1 MESDKPYFYPVLSDY
16 DFGWFRLSGPGLANC
31 MFVAAR
37 TYILSRLKNSGYIS
51 PTWTKLSPGTFLRRE
66 KDKRVYF
73 KIFNNLGTSGLKK
86 IWLLFTAKLLPGAGP
101 WKIEKVRGMGEYFD
115 DLNEHM
121 DLVHEF
127 VEKITRKETIENVK
141 PEVLK
146 DCIAIHVRLGDYS
159 PDMRVDIC
167 WYVNIVKEIL
177 SIKPSQQFL
186 IFSDGTD
193 EELRELLDQPNARRA
208 FYGNAYADMYAISRC
223 KWVIASDSTF
233 SAWGAF
239 IGERPILFNKRH
251 FKRVYRS
258 RIPEAVL
265 GDSTRIPD
273 EFKTLL

>member
-1 MESDKPYFYPVLSDY
+1 MESEKTYFYPDLSDY

-37 TYILSRLKNSGYIS
+37 AYILSRRENAGYIS

-73 KIFNNLGTSGLKK
+73 KIFNKLGISGFKK
-86 IWLLFTAKLLPGAGP
+86 IRLLLAGKLRPGSRRV
-101 WKIEKVRGMGEYFD
+101 KQIRGMGEYFD

-127 VEKITRKETIENVK
+127 IEKITRKEIIENVR
-141 PEVLK
+141 PEALK
-146 DCIAIHVRLGDYS
+146 DSIAIHVRLGDYS
-159 PDMRVDIC
+159 PEMRVDIL
-167 WYVNIVKEIL
+167 WYVNLVKEIL

-186 IFSDGTD
+186 LFSDGSD
-193 EELRELLDQPNARRA
+193 EELRELLALPNVRRA
-208 FYGNAYADMYAISRC
+208 FYGNAYADMYAISKC

-239 IGERPILFNKRH
+239 MGERPILFNKRH
-251 FKRVYRS
+251 FKRVFRD
-258 RIPEAVL
+258 RVPEAVL

>member
-1 MESDKPYFYPVLSDY
+1 
-16 DFGWFRLSGPGLANC
+16 
-31 MFVAAR
+31 
-37 TYILSRLKNSGYIS
+37 
-51 PTWTKLSPGTFLRRE
+51 
-66 KDKRVYF
+66 
-73 KIFNNLGTSGLKK
+73 
-86 IWLLFTAKLLPGAGP
+86 
-101 WKIEKVRGMGEYFD
+101 MGEYFD

-127 VEKITRKETIENVK
+127 IEKITRKEIIENVR
-141 PEVLK
+141 PEALK

-159 PDMRVDIC
+159 PEMRVDIL
-167 WYVNIVKEIL
+167 WYVNLVREIL

-186 IFSDGTD
+186 IFSDGSD
-193 EELRELLDQPNARRA
+193 EELRELLALPNVRRA

-251 FKRVYRS
+251 FKRVYRNS
-258 RIPEAVL
+258 VPEAVL

-273 EFKTLL
+273 EFKALL

>member
-1 MESDKPYFYPVLSDY
+1 MESDKTYFYPVLSDY

-37 TYILSRLKNSGYIS
+37 AYILSRLEHSGYIS
-51 PTWTKLSPGTFLRRE
+51 PTWIKLSPGTFLRRE

-73 KIFNNLGTSGLKK
+73 KIFNDLGTSGWKK
-86 IWLLFTAKLLPGAGP
+86 LRLLLTAKLRRGSRNV
-101 WKIEKVRGMGEYFD
+101 KTVRGMGEYFD

-127 VEKITRKETIENVK
+127 IEKITRKETIEKVN
-141 PEVLK
+141 PESLK

-159 PDMRVDIC
+159 PEMRVDIR
-167 WYVNIVKEIL
+167 WYVNLVKELL

-239 IGERPILFNKRH
+239 IGERPILFHKRH
-251 FKRVYRS
+251 FKRVHRN